1 MGLNREEY
9 RMIDRRCDDLAEAF
23 AGIGDGA
30 RVMVAGFGE
39 AGRPNMLIKAL
50 LDSGIKEIDLIS
62 NNAGDGETGLAAL
75 FYAGRVRKLTCSFP
89 RGAMR
94 DLAMELVTSGRMEL
108 EVMPQGTL
116 AERIRAGG
124 CGIPAF
130 YTPTSYGTLIA
141 EGKETRE
148 FDGRGHVLET
158 ALTAEIGLVKAHKAD
173 RFGNLTFLNLARNFN
188 PLVAAAAT
196 TTIVEADEIVELGDI
211 DPHDVHSPGIFTN
224 YLFTTQEVPEDSWQ
238 DWRKSA

>member
-1 MGLNREEY
+1 
-9 RMIDRRCDDLAEAF
+9 LAEAF

-50 LDSGIKEIDLIS
+50 LDSGIKDLDLIS

-75 FYAGRVRKLTCSFP
+75 FRAGRVRKLTCSFP
-89 RGAMR
+89 RGAMQ
-94 DLAMELVTSGRMEL
+94 DVMLDLVTSGKMEL

-130 YTPTSYGTLIA
+130 YTPTSYGTLVA

-158 ALTAEIGLVKAHKAD
+158 ALKAEIGLVKAHKAD
-173 RFGNLTFLNLARNFN
+173 RFGNLTFENLARNFN
-188 PLVAAAAT
+188 PLIAAAAT
-196 TTIVEADEIVELGDI
+196 RTIVEADEIVELGDI
-211 DPHDVHSPGIFTN
+211 DPHNVHSPGVFTN
-224 YLFTTQEVPEDSWQ
+224 YVFTTQPVSEDSWQ

>member
-1 MGLNREEY
+1 VL
-9 RMIDRRCDDLAEAF
+9 DRRCDDLAEAF

-50 LDSGIKEIDLIS
+50 LDSGIKDLDLIS

-75 FYAGRVRKLTCSFP
+75 FRAGRVRKLTCSFP
-89 RGAMR
+89 RGAMQ
-94 DLAMELVTSGRMEL
+94 DVMLDLVTSGKMEL

-130 YTPTSYGTLIA
+130 YTPTSYGTLVA

-158 ALTAEIGLVKAHKAD
+158 ALKAEIGLVKAHKAD
-173 RFGNLTFLNLARNFN
+173 RFGNLTFENLARNFN
-188 PLVAAAAT
+188 PLIAAAAT
-196 TTIVEADEIVELGDI
+196 RTIVEADEIVELGDI
-211 DPHDVHSPGIFTN
+211 DPHNVHSPGVFTN
-224 YLFTTQEVPEDSWQ
+224 YVFTTQPVSEDSWQ

>member
-1 MGLNREEY
+1 
-9 RMIDRRCDDLAEAF
+9 MIDRRRTDLAEAF
-23 AGIGDGA
+23 AGVGDGA
-30 RVMVAGFGE
+30 RVMIGGFGE

-50 LDSGIKEIDLIS
+50 LDSGIKDIDLIS
-62 NNAGDGETGLAAL
+62 NNAGDGKTGLAAL

-130 YTPTSYGTLIA
+130 FTPTSFGTLIA
-141 EGKETRE
+141 EGKETRM

-158 ALTAEIGLVKAHKAD
+158 AITAEIALVKAHRAD
-173 RFGNLTFLNLARNFN
+173 RYGNLTFENLARNFN
-188 PLVAAAAT
+188 PLMAAAAT
-196 TTIVEADEIVELGDI
+196 RTIAEADEIVELGGL

-224 YLFTTQEVPEDSWQ
+224 DLYQTRPVPEDRWH
-238 DWRKSA
+238 DWKKSA

>member
-1 MGLNREEY
+1 ML
-9 RMIDRRCDDLAEAF
+9 DRRCDSLAQAF
-23 AGIGDGA
+23 EGIGDGA
-30 RVMVAGFGE
+30 RVMVAGFGD

-50 LDSGIKEIDLIS
+50 LDSGIKDIDLIS

-94 DLAMELVTSGRMEL
+94 ELAMELVTSGRMEL

-130 YTPTSYGTLIA
+130 YTPTSFGTLIA
-141 EGKETRE
+141 EGKETRH
-148 FDGRGHVLET
+148 FKGLGHVLET
-158 ALTAEIGLVKAHKAD
+158 AITAEIGLVKAHKAD
-173 RFGNLTFLNLARNFN
+173 RYGNLTFENLARNFN
-188 PLVAAAAT
+188 PLVAAASAC
-196 TTIVEADEIVELGDI
+196 TIVEADEIVELGDI
-211 DPHDVHSPGIFTN
+211 DPNNVHSPGIFTN
-224 YLFTTQEVPEDSWQ
+224 HLFTTQPVPEDSWQ
-238 DWRKSA
+238 DWKETA

>member
-1 MGLNREEY
+1 ML
-9 RMIDRRCDDLAEAF
+9 DRRCDDLAEAF

-50 LDSGIKEIDLIS
+50 LDSGIKDLDLIS

-75 FYAGRVRKLTCSFP
+75 FRAGRVRKLTCSFP
-89 RGAMR
+89 RGAMQ
-94 DLAMELVTSGRMEL
+94 DVMLDLVTSGKMEL

-130 YTPTSYGTLIA
+130 YTPTSYGTLVA

-158 ALTAEIGLVKAHKAD
+158 ALKAEIGLVKAHKAD
-173 RFGNLTFLNLARNFN
+173 RFGNLTFENLARNFN
-188 PLVAAAAT
+188 PLIAAAASRC
-196 TTIVEADEIVELGDI
+196 L
-211 DPHDVHSPGIFTN
+211 
-224 YLFTTQEVPEDSWQ
+224 Q
-238 DWRKSA
+238 DYRITHFFS

>member
-1 MGLNREEY
+1 ML
-9 RMIDRRCDDLAEAF
+9 DRRCDDLAEAF

-50 LDSGIKEIDLIS
+50 LDSGIKDLDLIS

-75 FYAGRVRKLTCSFP
+75 FRAGRVRKLTCSFP
-89 RGAMR
+89 RGAMQ
-94 DLAMELVTSGRMEL
+94 DVMLDLVTSGKMEL

-130 YTPTSYGTLIA
+130 YTPTSYGTLVA

-158 ALTAEIGLVKAHKAD
+158 ALKAEIGLVKAHKAD
-173 RFGNLTFLNLARNFN
+173 RFGNLTFENLARNFN
-188 PLVAAAAT
+188 PLIAAAAT
-196 TTIVEADEIVELGDI
+196 RTIVEADEIVELGDI
-211 DPHDVHSPGIFTN
+211 DPHNVHSPGVFTN
-224 YLFTTQEVPEDSWQ
+224 YVFTTQPVSEDSWQ

>member
-1 MGLNREEY
+1 ML
-9 RMIDRRCDDLAEAF
+9 DRRCDSYAEAF

-50 LDSGIKEIDLIS
+50 LDSGIKDIDLVS

-94 DLAMELVTSGRMEL
+94 ELALELVTSGRMEL

-130 YTPTSYGTLIA
+130 YTPTAYGTLA
-141 EGKETRE
+141 AKGKETRII
-148 FDGRGHVLET
+148 DGKGCVLET
-158 ALTAEIGLVKAHKAD
+158 AITAEIGLVKAHRAD

-188 PLVAAAAT
+188 PLVASAARV
-196 TTIVEADEIVELGDI
+196 TIVEADEIVEIGDI

-224 YLFTTQEVPEDSWQ
+224 HLFQTKDVPEDSWQ

>member
-1 MGLNREEY
+1 ML
-9 RMIDRRCDDLAEAF
+9 DRRCDSLAQAF
-23 AGIGDGA
+23 EGIGDGA

-50 LDSGIKEIDLIS
+50 LDSGIKDIDLIS

-94 DLAMELVTSGRMEL
+94 ELAMELVTSGRMEL

-130 YTPTSYGTLIA
+130 YTPTSFGTLIA
-141 EGKETRE
+141 EGKETRH
-148 FDGRGHVLET
+148 FNGRGHVLET
-158 ALTAEIGLVKAHKAD
+158 AITAEIGLVKAHKAD
-173 RFGNLTFLNLARNFN
+173 RYGNLTFENLARNFN

-196 TTIVEADEIVELGDI
+196 CTIVEADEIVELGDI
-211 DPHDVHSPGIFTN
+211 DPNNVHSPGIFTN
-224 YLFTTQEVPEDSWQ
+224 HLFTTRPVPEDSWQ
-238 DWRKSA
+238 DWKETA

>member
-1 MGLNREEY
+1 ML
-9 RMIDRRCDDLAEAF
+9 DRRCNDLAEAF

-50 LDSGIKEIDLIS
+50 LDSGIKDLDLIS

-75 FYAGRVRKLTCSFP
+75 FRAGRVRKLTCSFP
-89 RGAMR
+89 RGAMQ
-94 DLAMELVTSGRMEL
+94 DVMLDLVTRGEMEL

-130 YTPTSYGTLIA
+130 YTPTSFGTLVA

-158 ALTAEIGLVKAHKAD
+158 ALKAEIGLVKAHKAD
-173 RFGNLTFLNLARNFN
+173 RFGNLTFENLARNFN
-188 PLVAAAAT
+188 PLIAAAAT
-196 TTIVEADEIVELGDI
+196 RTIVEADEIVELGDI
-211 DPHDVHSPGIFTN
+211 DPHNVHSPGVFTN
-224 YLFTTQEVPEDSWQ
+224 YVFTTQPVSEESWQ

>member
-1 MGLNREEY
+1 ML
-9 RMIDRRCDDLAEAF
+9 DRRCESYAEAF

-30 RVMVAGFGE
+30 RVMIAGFGE

-50 LDSGIKEIDLIS
+50 LDSGIKDLDLIS

-89 RGAMR
+89 RGAMWE
-94 DLAMELVTSGRMEL
+94 LAHELVTSGKMEL

-141 EGKETRE
+141 EGKETRM

-158 ALTAEIGLVKAHKAD
+158 AITAEIGMVKAHKAD

-188 PLVAAAAT
+188 PLVAAACT

-211 DPHDVHSPGIFTN
+211 DPHNVHSPGIFTN
-224 YLFTTQEVPEDSWQ
+224 HLFKTEDVPEESWQ

>member
-1 MGLNREEY
+1 
-9 RMIDRRCDDLAEAF
+9 MIDRRCDSFAEAF

-30 RVMVAGFGE
+30 RIMVAGFGE
-39 AGRPNMLIKAL
+39 AGRPNMLIKAV
-50 LDSGIKEIDLIS
+50 LDSGIKDIDLVS
-62 NNAGDGETGLAAL
+62 NNAGDGDTGLAAL
-75 FYAGRVRKLTCSFP
+75 FYAGRIRKLTCSFP
-89 RGAMR
+89 RGAMK
-94 DLAMELVTSGRMEL
+94 DLMLELVTAKKLEL

-130 YTPTSYGTLIA
+130 YTPTSFGTLVA

-158 ALTAEIGLVKAHKAD
+158 AITADIGLVKAHKAD

-188 PLVAAAAT
+188 PLVAAAAKVT
-196 TTIVEADEIVELGDI
+196 MAEADEIVELGDI
-211 DPHDVHSPGIFTN
+211 DPHNVHSPGIFTN
-224 YLFTTQEVPEDSWQ
+224 HLFLTKEVPEESWQ

>member
-1 MGLNREEY
+1 
-9 RMIDRRCDDLAEAF
+9 MIDRRRDSFAEAF

-50 LDSGIKEIDLIS
+50 LDSGIKDIDLIS
-62 NNAGDGETGLAAL
+62 NNAGDGDTGLAAL
-75 FYAGRVRKLTCSFP
+75 FLAGRVRKLTCSFP
-89 RGAMR
+89 RGAMK
-94 DLAMELVTSGRMEL
+94 DLMLELVTANKMEL

-130 YTPTSYGTLIA
+130 YTPTSYGTLVA
-141 EGKETRE
+141 EGKETRD

-158 ALTAEIGLVKAHKAD
+158 ALTADIGLVKAHRAD

-188 PLVAAAAT
+188 PLVAAAAK
-196 TTIVEADEIVELGDI
+196 TTIAEAEEIVELGDI

-224 YLFTTQEVPEDSWQ
+224 HLFQTKEVPVDSWY
-238 DWRKSA
+238 DWRETA